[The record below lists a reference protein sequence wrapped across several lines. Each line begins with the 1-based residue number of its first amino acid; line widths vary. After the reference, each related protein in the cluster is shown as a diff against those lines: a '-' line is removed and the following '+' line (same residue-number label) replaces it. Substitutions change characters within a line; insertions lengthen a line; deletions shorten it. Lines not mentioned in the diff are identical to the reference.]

1 MDYLRGES
9 LDVYAE
15 NLNEVLSFWS
25 KVFLIKNIVN
35 GLRFIVG
42 YKIVHLDLKPSNI
55 IVVSDMLAKIIDFSE
70 SYHSKI
76 CK

>member
-15 NLNEVLSFWS
+15 NSNEVLSFWS
-25 KVFLIKNIVN
+25 KVFLIRNIVN

-55 IVVSDMLAKIIDFSE
+55 IVVSDLLTKIIDFSE